1 MPYVDKITVDETEYG
16 IRDADANINILLLS
30 EMIPDTIQSITFDS
44 AGNVSTIT
52 HMRSNTAIRTDAF
65 TFGIGTITEIRT
77 LNTGESLTLVTN
89 TTTLQTTVTYSAA

>member
-30 EMIPDTIQSITFDS
+30 EMIPDTVQSITFDS

-65 TFGIGTITEIRT
+65 TFGTSTITEIRT

-89 TTTLQTTVTYSAA
+89 TTTLQTTVTYAAE